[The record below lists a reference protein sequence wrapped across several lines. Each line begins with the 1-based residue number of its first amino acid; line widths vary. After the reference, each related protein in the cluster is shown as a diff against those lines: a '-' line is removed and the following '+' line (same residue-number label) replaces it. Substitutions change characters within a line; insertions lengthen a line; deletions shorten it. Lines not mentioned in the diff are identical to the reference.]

1 MLLED
6 VKEYYAQEKKDTCN
20 IRKAFDY
27 RGTSFLK
34 GVVFH
39 SLNRPC
45 PIDGEMAG
53 FDALI
58 FRLFDY
64 SEPASFF
71 FRGTILYSSMPF
83 FPIQNVLP
91 VFGGGM

>member
-39 SLNRPC
+39 SLK
-45 PIDGEMAG
+45 G
-53 FDALI
+53 LLTVI
-58 FRLFDY
+58 FL
-64 SEPASFF
+64 SIKVQS
-71 FRGTILYSSMPF
+71 
-83 FPIQNVLP
+83 N
-91 VFGGGM
+91 